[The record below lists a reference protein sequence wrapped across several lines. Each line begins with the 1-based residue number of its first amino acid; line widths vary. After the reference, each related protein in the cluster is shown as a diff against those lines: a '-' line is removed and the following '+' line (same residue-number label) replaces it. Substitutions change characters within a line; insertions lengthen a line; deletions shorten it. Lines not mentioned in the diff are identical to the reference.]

1 MKMTPEK
8 NRQVEPLCKFGPG
21 GDFVITWQPEPSD
34 AFEMSSRLVRLLSSA
49 VEVVAVIFGFKLAA
63 PGVSLRN
70 NFCCDELI
78 VFDRE
83 KVINAAEN
91 TKLSD
96 TAYAPATTV
105 ADNGGAFSAEPT
117 LFPDLGGDGVRVKH
131 KPKHRIRTYRRVAK
145 KGSALRFAQQGS
157 LFESQF
163 QSAKTA

>member
-1 MKMTPEK
+1 MVAQRA
-8 NRQVEPLCKFGPG
+8 RQVAPLCKFGPG
-21 GDFVITWQPEPSD
+21 GDFEVAWRPEPPEIV
-34 AFEMSSRLVRLLSSA
+34 AMSNRPLRLLSA
-49 VEVVAVIFGFKLAA
+49 ILEVLVVMLGVKRAGACVSWTNHACDSEVI
-63 PGVSLRN
+63 
-70 NFCCDELI
+70 D
-78 VFDRE
+78 FDRE
-83 KVINAAEN
+83 KAKNAAEN

-105 ADNGGAFSAEPT
+105 AENGGAFSAEPT